1 MAANVLIVLDLTGT
15 FVFAISGATLGVRRK
30 VDLFGVLVLSYAA
43 ATGGGIMRDTLIG
56 ATPPPSIT
64 DWRYMAVPALAGLIT
79 FYWYPEINRLK
90 SPVLMFD
97 AAGLGLFAVSGALK
111 ATTFGL
117 GPVTA
122 ILLGML
128 TAIGGGIV
136 RDVLVTKM
144 PSVLTS
150 ELYAVAALAG
160 ATVMVLGERAGVP
173 VLISS
178 VVGAVLAF
186 GLRMIAIRRRWGLP
200 LPRHGEDA
208 PPAT

>member
-1 MAANVLIVLDLTGT
+1 
-15 FVFAISGATLGVRRK
+15 
-30 VDLFGVLVLSYAA
+30 
-43 ATGGGIMRDTLIG
+43 MRDTLIG
-56 ATPPPSIT
+56 ATPPPAIT

-79 FYWYPEINRLK
+79 FYWYPDINRLK

-122 ILLGML
+122 IMLGML

-136 RDVLVTKM
+136 RDVLVSKV

-160 ATVMVLGERAGVP
+160 STVMVLGDRAGVP
-173 VLISS
+173 LLISS
-178 VVGAVLAF
+178 VAGAVLAF
-186 GLRMIAIRRRWGLP
+186 GLRMIAIRRRWKLP
-200 LPRHGEDA
+200 VPRHGDDA
-208 PPAT
+208 APAA

>member
-1 MAANVLIVLDLTGT
+1 MEVLTVLDLTGT

-30 VDLFGVLVLSYAA
+30 VDLFGVLVLSFAA
-43 ATGGGIMRDTLIG
+43 ATGGGIIRDTLIG
-56 ATPPPSIT
+56 ATPPPAIT
-64 DWRYMAVPALAGLIT
+64 DWRYLAVSALAGLIT
-79 FYWYPEINRLK
+79 FYWYPDINRLK

-136 RDVLVTKM
+136 RDILVSKV

-160 ATVMVLGERAGVP
+160 ATVMVIGERAGMP

-178 VVGAVLAF
+178 VIGATLCF
-186 GLRMIAIRRRWGLP
+186 GLRMTAIRRRWVLP
-200 LPRHGEDA
+200 VPRHADE
-208 PPAT
+208 ATPEG